1 MLGLQRL
8 EERRMRSDLI
18 ETFKI
23 VNRKYDINP
32 ELFFQLDEGY
42 RRGHDQK
49 LFKKRFRLNVRK
61 YVFSNSVV
69 DNWNLLPASCIKCST
84 INTFKKHLS
93 SELESEVVKFKVCQL
108 SFIMLYNSCHLRYIC
123 HGMLYAD
130 DTFSAS
136 GNIISSY
143 EPNTIPQKYTAHL

>member
-32 ELFFQLDEGY
+32 ELFFQLDEND
-42 RRGHDQK
+42 RRGHCQK
-49 LFKKRFRLNVRK
+49 LFKKRFRLNVR
-61 YVFSNSVV
+61 
-69 DNWNLLPASCIKCST
+69 
-84 INTFKKHLS
+84 KHLS

-108 SFIMLYNSCHLRYIC
+108 
-123 HGMLYAD
+123 
-130 DTFSAS
+130 
-136 GNIISSY
+136 
-143 EPNTIPQKYTAHL
+143 